1 MTSRLV
7 TFGHFWRDVDIAM
20 RHAIAGD
27 AELGSAYEH
36 ARKRFCGC
44 IVCARSAARLD
55 AAYERVIESVKQTYH
70 AEGTQIDFSSLED
83 DA

>member
-1 MTSRLV
+1 VTSRLV

-20 RHAIAGD
+20 RRAIAGD

-36 ARKRFCGC
+36 ARRTWCSC

-55 AAYERVIESVKQTYH
+55 AAYQRVIETVRADYH
-70 AEGTQIDFSSLED
+70 AEGVEIDHSSSED
-83 DA
+83 ET